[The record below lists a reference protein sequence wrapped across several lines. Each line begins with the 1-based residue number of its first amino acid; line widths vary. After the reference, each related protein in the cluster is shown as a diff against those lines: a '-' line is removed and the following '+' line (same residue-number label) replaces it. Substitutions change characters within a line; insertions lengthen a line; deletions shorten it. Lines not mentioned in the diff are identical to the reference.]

1 MEIIKKYIYAIQ
13 KRLPTASKDDI
24 TKEITSLIYDE
35 LEGKFGKKDEYTND
49 EVEEV
54 IKEMGHPREVA
65 ARYRGDK
72 QLLIGP
78 EIYPVY
84 KMVLAIAAGGTTLGL
99 VISYI
104 VKIINQAVVE
114 TATLKVF
121 LMGFGELIGSLVS
134 SLLALVG
141 SITIIFALIQH
152 FGKIGG
158 EDMNI
163 YDDWKPRDL
172 PDLPEEM
179 DRVHR
184 AAPIIVMCFIAFGF
198 AIMNY
203 YVAAGNIP
211 FVSSFDSDVVIIPIF
226 SIDALSR
233 YLPFWNLSLG
243 LSFALQIILFIQG
256 KWNLG
261 TRLFDI
267 GISLLGIVI
276 LASMINGPMIIS
288 MEGLIH
294 EFGAQ
299 GWMDIISNNY
309 YIALK
314 VVTGISIFGIVV
326 SVIKLIVQQARKAN
340 V

>member
-13 KRLPTASKDDI
+13 RRLPAASKDDI

-35 LEGKFGKKDEYTND
+35 LEGKFGKRDEYTNE

-54 IKEMGHPREVA
+54 LKEMGHPREVA

-104 VKIINQAVVE
+104 IKTINQAMTE
-114 TATLKVF
+114 AATLRVF
-121 LMGFGELIGSLVS
+121 LTGFGELMGSLFS

-152 FGKIGG
+152 FGKIGS

-163 YDDWKPRDL
+163 YEDWKPKDL
-172 PDLPEEM
+172 PDLPEER

-184 AAPIIVMCFIAFGF
+184 AGPIISMCFIAFGF
-198 AIMNY
+198 ALLNY

-211 FVSSFDSDVVIIPIF
+211 FVSSFDSDVVVLPIF
-226 SIDALSR
+226 SVEALSR

-243 LSFALQIILFIQG
+243 LSFVLQIILFIQG
-256 KWNLG
+256 KWSLG
-261 TRLFDI
+261 TKLFEI

-276 LASMINGPMIIS
+276 LAYMLRGPIIIS
-288 MEGLIH
+288 LDGLIH
-294 EFGAQ
+294 EFGRQA
-299 GWMDIISNNY
+299 WIDIINKNY
-309 YIALK
+309 YIVLK
-314 VVTGISIFGIVV
+314 VVMGFSIFGIVV
-326 SVIKLIVQQARKAN
+326 NIIKLIVQQARKAN

>member
-13 KRLPTASKDDI
+13 RRLPTASKDDI

-35 LEGKFGKKDEYTND
+35 LEGKFGKKDEYTNS

-54 IKEMGHPREVA
+54 LKEMGHPREVA
-65 ARYRGDK
+65 GRYRGDK

-84 KMVLAIAAGGTTLGL
+84 KMVLAIAAGSVTLGL

-104 VKIINQAVVE
+104 VKIVNQAV
-114 TATLKVF
+114 TQAATLRVF
-121 LMGFGELIGSLVS
+121 LMGFGELLSSLFS

-152 FGKIGG
+152 FGKIGS
-158 EDMNI
+158 EDVNI
-163 YDDWKPRDL
+163 YDDWKPSDL
-172 PDLPEEM
+172 PDLPEEK

-184 AAPIIVMCFIAFGF
+184 AGPIIAMCFIAFGF
-198 AIMNY
+198 AILNY

-211 FVSSFDSDVVIIPIF
+211 FVSSLDSDVVVLPVF

-243 LSFALQIILFIQG
+243 LSFAMQIILFVQG
-256 KWNLG
+256 KWSLG
-261 TRLFDI
+261 TRLFEI
-267 GISLLGIVI
+267 GISLLGIAI
-276 LASMINGPMIIS
+276 LAAMINGPMIIS
-288 MEGLIH
+288 LQGIIH

-299 GWMDIISNNY
+299 GWMESVNKTYYIVLKVAMGFAIFGVVVDII
-309 YIALK
+309 
-314 VVTGISIFGIVV
+314 
-326 SVIKLIVQQARKAN
+326 KLVVQQARKAN